1 MISKKNW
8 FREYTNMKNTN
19 TPSKSEARF
28 GIAALWVFSIV
39 ALIISVNTHYR
50 SRDVHADVI
59 LESPE
64 TESLY
69 ARVMRTGSVRVGYTI
84 YPPGIFKGEDGKP
97 RGIAVD
103 VLNEAASR
111 LNLKIEWTEE
121 VGWATQIEGLDTAR
135 YDIIGTAVWPNPKR
149 ARLTTLSKPLFYSP
163 LYFYARADDTRFA
176 DGLDLAAVDDPSV
189 KISSIEGATAETIVK
204 GQFPKATRV
213 TLPQNAD
220 VAQSFL
226 DVVGRKADLVITEPY
241 QAKKFLTAQPG
252 SVRNILTNRPLR
264 VFGNCYMFKRD
275 ETAFEN
281 MLNTVIEDLH
291 QSGFIEAKLKEYE
304 KEAGVENAFGRVAP
318 SYILKE

>member
-1 MISKKNW
+1 MNSNH
-8 FREYTNMKNTN
+8 TNAARV
-19 TPSKSEARF
+19 TPSLLL
-28 GIAALWVFSIV
+28 ALV
-39 ALIISVNTHYR
+39 ALVVS
-50 SRDVHADVI
+50 
-59 LESPE
+59 
-64 TESLY
+64 SLAFFGVQSQKVMDARIPAAATIY
-69 ARVMRTGSVRVGYTI
+69 GRVMESGTLRVGYTI
-84 YPPGIFKGEDGKP
+84 YPPGVIKGEDGKP

-103 VLNEAASR
+103 VLNEVASR

-121 VGWATQIEGLDTAR
+121 VGWATQIEGLDTGR

-163 LYFYARADDTRFA
+163 LYFYARPDDTRFA
-176 DGLDLAAVDDPSV
+176 EGFDVTALDDASV
-189 KISSIEGATAETIVK
+189 KISAIEGATAETIVK

-226 DVVGRKADLVITEPY
+226 DVVGKKADLVITEPY
-241 QAKKFLTAQPG
+241 QAKKFLKASPG
-252 SVRNILTNRPLR
+252 AVRNILAKRPLR

-275 ETAFEN
+275 ETGFEN

-291 QSGFIEAKLKEYE
+291 QSGFIDAKLKEYE

-318 SYILKE
+318 SYLLTE